1 MGITKTDAFTTNQNE
16 LATLFKAMAHPARI
30 AIIEFLLQNEKC
42 ICGDIVDELPLAQAT
57 ISQHLK
63 ELKNANLIK
72 GTIEGTA
79 ICYCLNQEV
88 FTELNEKISL
98 ITNQLINKNNNQCC

>member
-1 MGITKTDAFTTNQNE
+1 MGITKTDSFTINQNE
-16 LATLFKAMAHPARI
+16 LATLFKALAHPARV
-30 AIIEFLLQNEKC
+30 AIIEFLLKNEKC

-72 GTIEGTA
+72 GPIEGTT

-98 ITNQLINKNNNQCC
+98 INDQLITKNNSKCC

>member
-16 LATLFKAMAHPARI
+16 LATLLKAMAHPARI
-30 AIIEFLLQNEKC
+30 AIIEFLLKNEKC

-88 FTELNEKISL
+88 FSELNNKINL
-98 ITNQLINKNNNQCC
+98 ITNQLITKNNNQCC